1 MTTAIKTEAA
11 KTPAIKTVKIDVTN
25 LNREFP
31 TVPVPTNVL
40 VVYEVAMTRNGVPT
54 GEIRRYVRQ
63 GILNRMGVV
72 CYDNGGKSVQVF
84 TFPGKKTDRIWRKA
98 MIEDYGFYLVLE
110 MEMLG
115 WFLFESE
122 VIAY

>member
-1 MTTAIKTEAA
+1 MTAIKTNVI
-11 KTPAIKTVKIDVTN
+11 KTDVIKTVKIDVLN

-31 TVPVPTNVL
+31 TVPVPTNVM
-40 VVYEVAMTRNGVPT
+40 VVYEVAITRDGVPT
-54 GEIRRYVRQ
+54 GEIRRYVRT
-63 GILNRMGVV
+63 GVLNRMGVV
-72 CYDNGGKSVQVF
+72 CYDNVGKSVQVF

-98 MIEDYGFYLVLE
+98 MIEDYGFYLVFE
-110 MEMLG
+110 TEMLG